1 MLRGW
6 AISMKWS
13 DLGTSFGWWPQL
25 KTGDIFALRC
35 PSLMGEPDGFESK
48 EYLEFCFAKMAERVG
63 FEPTVRFTARRFSKS
78 VP

>member
-1 MLRGW
+1 MADPASQDRRHQRCSEAW

-25 KTGDIFALRC
+25 KTGDIYALRC

-48 EYLEFCFAKMAERVG
+48 EYLDFCFAKMACH
-63 FEPTVRFTARRFSKS
+63 